1 MKTGYIA
8 VIAGTTESRNIIEQ
22 LQKQEKEIA
31 AFVATTLGREMLA
44 DYPIEIIEGRK
55 NKEQFLRF
63 FQSFRPS
70 KVYDAS
76 HPFADIV
83 TKNVKEVCERLEIP
97 YERVARQ
104 QIEYDYERILYVND
118 TKEAI
123 AELKNVKGPILLTT
137 GVKTAREYLQG
148 LPEKEIF
155 IRVLQRGTSVEMC
168 LQSGYDKNHVFGE
181 EPPFTIEDNER
192 LIRNTKVAVLVTK
205 DSGVQGGVPEKVEAA
220 KRKQIPVIM
229 IRRPG
234 QQTFP
239 RVLIAAAGS
248 GSGKTTI
255 TLGLMQALKERGLQV
270 QGYKCGP
277 DYIDPMYHTRLT
289 GRPSINVDPFF
300 HKGQMAELVSNYAK
314 EADIGILEGVMG
326 FYDGQRSTTTASTFE
341 VAQET
346 KTPVILVLSAKGMSN
361 TVIPMIQGILQY
373 RENTIKGVILNQ
385 CSKGYYM
392 QIKPKIEEECRIKVV
407 GYLPENK
414 ELRLSSRHLGL
425 CMANEVENWKHYL
438 QILGQQMQETI
449 DLDTIIKMAKQA
461 PALNASSPVV
471 RKQYPIS
478 IAVARDEA
486 FCFYYEDN
494 LQMLEKRGV
503 TLKPFSP
510 LSDQHL
516 PEDIQAIYLGGGY
529 PELFAGLLENNQSMR
544 AEIRNWCQMGK
555 PIIAECGGYMYLGE
569 SLEDKNGCEYRM
581 CQAFSHKTKMSDR
594 LNMHFGYITIKAKT
608 AKNCLF
614 QEPMKAHEFHYSKE
628 FGDDFSCIVDKS
640 PTRSW
645 ESGYVNQSQYAAYP
659 HLSFRGNEAFL
670 ERFLKRAKEELSW
683 ND

>member
-31 AFVATTLGREMLA
+31 AFVATTLGREMLS

-63 FQSFRPS
+63 FKAFRPS

-83 TKNVKEVCERLEIP
+83 TQNVKEICERLEIP
-97 YERVARQ
+97 YERVERQ
-104 QIEYDYERILYVND
+104 QIEYDYERILYVD
-118 TKEAI
+118 DIKEAI
-123 AELKNVKGPILLTT
+123 AELKMVKGPILLTT

-155 IRVLQRGTSVEMC
+155 IRVLQRGTSVETC
-168 LQSGYDKNHVFGE
+168 LQSGYDKDHVFGE
-181 EPPFTIEDNER
+181 EPPFTVEDNER
-192 LIRNTKVAVLVTK
+192 LIRDTKAAVLVTK

-220 KRKQIPVIM
+220 KRMQIPVIM
-229 IRRPG
+229 IRRPE
-234 QQTFP
+234 QQIFP
-239 RVLIAAAGS
+239 RVLIAAVGS

-255 TLGLMQALKERGLQV
+255 TLGIMQALKERGLLV

-289 GRPSINVDPFF
+289 KRPSINVDPFF
-300 HKGQMAELVSNYAK
+300 HKGQMDQLVLNYATG
-314 EADIGILEGVMG
+314 ADIGILEGVMG

-346 KTPVILVLSAKGMSN
+346 KTPVILVLSVKGMAN
-361 TVIPMIQGILQY
+361 TVIPMIQGVLQY
-373 RENTIKGVILNQ
+373 RENTIKAVILNQ

-392 QIKPKIEEECRIKVV
+392 QIKPRIEEECHIKVV
-407 GYLPENK
+407 GYLPEKK

-425 CMANEVENWKHYL
+425 CMANEMENWKHYI
-438 QILGQQMQETI
+438 QILAQQVQETL
-449 DLDTIIKMAKQA
+449 DLDTIIKIGRQASVLNDFSPTAK
-461 PALNASSPVV
+461 
-471 RKQYPIS
+471 KQYPIS
-478 IAVARDEA
+478 MAVARDEA

-494 LQMLEKRGV
+494 LQMLKQRGV

-510 LSDQHL
+510 LTDQHL
-516 PEDIQAIYLGGGY
+516 PKDIQAIYLGGGY
-529 PELFAGLLENNQSMR
+529 PELFAGLLENNQSIR
-544 AEIRNWCQMGK
+544 AEIKQWCQMGK

-569 SLEDKNGCEYRM
+569 SLEDKDGYEYQM

-594 LNMHFGYITIKAKT
+594 LNMHFGYVTVKAKT
-608 AKNCLF
+608 AKDCLF
-614 QEPMKAHEFHYSKE
+614 EEPVKAHEFHYSTE
-628 FGDDFSCIVDKS
+628 SGDDFSCIVDKS
-640 PTRSW
+640 SIRSW

-670 ERFLKRAKEELSW
+670 ERFLERAKEEL
-683 ND
+683 